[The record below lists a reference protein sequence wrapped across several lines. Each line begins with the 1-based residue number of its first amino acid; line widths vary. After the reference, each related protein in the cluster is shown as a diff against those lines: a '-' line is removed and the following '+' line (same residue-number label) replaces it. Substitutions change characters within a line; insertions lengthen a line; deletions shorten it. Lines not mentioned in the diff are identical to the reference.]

1 MTANMDLLLPLYRA
15 ARILPTSEFQALALR
30 LVEPLIRFE
39 SAVWATGYRIGTALH
54 PALVPILPLS
64 HTHSTDPEGVA
75 EWRQINRADKAIP
88 IMLAQPYATVQ
99 IHSPTLFGAA
109 EDAVML
115 DYTRRFGRQCAL
127 VTGLGSPTSPLIEWS
142 VLYRPDASDIF
153 STVEESTCQRLM
165 LHMSEAL
172 RINRLVQRAAVR
184 LDDLDV
190 DAAARGSAAALV
202 TRNGDVLAADDA
214 FTAACRQ
221 EWTQF
226 DPLRLPGEVIRHI
239 VDSGQSRYYGSR
251 MQLRA
256 RLLADGLW
264 WFTATTGL
272 RVPGRRMNVAALFA
286 EGESHKSIARTL
298 GISPATVRNHLSASY
313 RDFGVTNR
321 SQLKARL
328 EEGRG
333 AGTLRG

>member
-1 MTANMDLLLPLYRA
+1 M
-15 ARILPTSEFQALALR
+15 ALR

-39 SAVWATGYRIGTALH
+39 SAVWATGYLTGTALQ
-54 PALVPILPLS
+54 PVLVPILPLS

-75 EWRQINRADKAIP
+75 EWRKINRADKAIP
-88 IMLAQPYATVQ
+88 IMLSQPYATVQ

-109 EDAVML
+109 EDAVMR

-142 VLYRPDASDIF
+142 VLYRPDASDVF
-153 STVEESTCQRLM
+153 SSGDESTCQRLM
-165 LHMSEAL
+165 VHLSEAL
-172 RINRLVQRAAVR
+172 RINRLVQRAAVH
-184 LDDLDV
+184 LADLDV
-190 DAAARGSAAALV
+190 CGAEQSSAAALV
-202 TRNGDVLAADDA
+202 TRNGSVLAADDA
-214 FTAACRQ
+214 FIAACRQ

-226 DPLRLPGEVIRHI
+226 DPLRLPGGVIRHI

-251 MQLRA
+251 IHLRA
-256 RLLADGLW
+256 RLLSDGLW
-264 WFTATTGL
+264 WFTATAGV

-286 EGESHKSIARTL
+286 EGESHKSIARAL
-298 GISPATVRNHLSASY
+298 GISPATVRNHISASY

-328 EEGRG
+328 VEGRG
-333 AGTLRG
+333 AGTLCATADELLDAPPG

>member
-1 MTANMDLLLPLYRA
+1 MTANTDLLLSLYRA
-15 ARILPTSEFQALALR
+15 ARSLPTSAFQALSLR

-39 SAVWATGYRIGTALH
+39 SAVWATGYRTGTALH
-54 PALVPILPLS
+54 PGLVPILPLS

-88 IMLAQPYATVQ
+88 IMLSQPYATVQ

-109 EDAVML
+109 EDAVMR

-127 VTGLGSPTSPLIEWS
+127 VTGLGSPRSPLIEWS
-142 VLYRPDASDIF
+142 VLYRPDATDLF
-153 STVEESTCQRLM
+153 SPDEESTCQRLM
-165 LHMSEAL
+165 MHLSEAL
-172 RINRLVQRAAVR
+172 QINRLVQRAAAHLV
-184 LDDLDV
+184 DIHMDV
-190 DAAARGSAAALV
+190 AAQGYAAALV
-202 TRNGDVLAADDA
+202 TRSGKVLAADDA
-214 FTAACRQ
+214 FVAFCQQ

-226 DPLRLPGEVIRHI
+226 DPLRLPSAVMRHI

-251 MQLRA
+251 MQLCA

-264 WFTATTGL
+264 WFTATVSRL
-272 RVPGRRMNVAALFA
+272 PGRRMNVATRFA
-286 EGESHKSIARTL
+286 EGESHKSIARAL

-313 RDFGVTNR
+313 RDFGVTSR
-321 SQLKARL
+321 SQLKVKL

-333 AGTLRG
+333 D